1 MIRTRLSKTIEQD
14 LADDPYAQ
22 KVFGDLLR
30 KAIAEAEAM
39 FDHPLKQYALFKE
52 FEQQVSERKVPGL
65 PADLGDDP
73 HARAYFGVLKLVA
86 NEAAGSDVEAALVAE
101 SRAIDASVKTAV
113 AEHSLN
119 PQNIEAAIRKAL
131 LPRLFALLG
140 LEKAKAAID
149 HVVHIT
155 RVGLSRDQ

>member
-1 MIRTRLSKTIEQD
+1 
-14 LADDPYAQ
+14 
-22 KVFGDLLR
+22 
-30 KAIAEAEAM
+30 
-39 FDHPLKQYALFKE
+39 
-52 FEQQVSERKVPGL
+52 
-65 PADLGDDP
+65 
-73 HARAYFGVLKLVA
+73 LKLVA

-101 SRAIDASVKTAV
+101 SRDRDASVKTAV